1 MSFIGS
7 YSLYMISDQTTTI
20 AKLKKNTMIEQEPN
34 VATYLDIIISEQ
46 NIIVSNR
53 TQNFSQVDE
62 AENDPEDTHVQSYI
76 RILLDR
82 IDSVQSS
89 NQITNVDNRKQF
101 LFQNI
106 IELDSKQTAIVIS
119 LITSCIVTFLAIVLM
134 FHRSRRQRNKF
145 HITRFGSLLVN
156 NENKKHEMIKLL
168 S

>member
-119 LITSCIVTFLAIVLM
+119 LITSCIVTFLAIVL
-134 FHRSRRQRNKF
+134 
-145 HITRFGSLLVN
+145 
-156 NENKKHEMIKLL
+156 
-168 S
+168 